1 MHLPSALRLLLG
13 SVQKRCLIRGLSENQ
28 QNSERVGRSER
39 WGGKEDEKEVDEKR
53 EVSSE
58 MRDEEEGEKE
68 GGIKVREMIH
78 KGMEDGGLRS

>member
-39 WGGKEDEKEVDEKR
+39 WGGKGDEKEIDEKR
-53 EVSSE
+53 EMSSE
-58 MRDEEEGEKE
+58 IGVKRDEEGGEKE
-68 GGIKVREMIH
+68 GGYNGKR
-78 KGMEDGGLRS
+78 DDLRGDEG